1 MFSDELEKISW
12 EETTARINAKTEAD
26 VRRALSKAHCDVDDF
41 MALVS
46 PAAAPYL
53 ETMARLSR
61 KYTEERFGKT
71 MSMFIPLYI
80 TNSCTNSCVYCAFR
94 EPLDRDGR
102 ESGQGGRALSG
113 ACLGFGQTLL
123 Q

>member
-26 VRRALSKAHCDVDDF
+26 VRRALSKEHCDVDDF

-53 ETMARLSR
+53 ETMARLSLNISR
-61 KYTEERFGKT
+61 ARNSKWCGVTPLKT
-71 MSMFIPLYI
+71 SLP
-80 TNSCTNSCVYCAFR
+80 
-94 EPLDRDGR
+94 P
-102 ESGQGGRALSG
+102 
-113 ACLGFGQTLL
+113 
-123 Q
+123 